1 MENKDKDY
9 LEQVYSLSTPA
20 ETRALYDEWAET
32 YDAEIMDNGYAT
44 PLRVARA
51 LAAQV
56 KNLDRPVLDFGCG
69 TGLCGAALI
78 QSGFT
83 AIDGADLSAD
93 MLAEA
98 RAKGVYR
105 DLWQVHAGS
114 DLPFD
119 PGDYAAI
126 TAAGVI
132 GSGAA
137 PPETLDLLLD
147 NLAPGGLLAFSF
159 NDHALDDPEYE
170 GRLRR
175 AVEDGIVQILFQEH
189 GPHLPAIGLNAT
201 VYVIEK
207 A

>member
-1 MENKDKDY
+1 MENEY
-9 LEQVYSLSTPA
+9 LPKVYNLSTPE
-20 ETRALYDEWAET
+20 ETRLLYDEWADS
-32 YDAEIMDNGYAT
+32 YDTEIMENGYAT

-51 LAAQV
+51 LAAQL

-69 TGLCGAALI
+69 TGLSGAALI
-78 QSGFT
+78 QTGFT
-83 AIDGADLSAD
+83 AVDGADLSAD

-98 RAKGVYR
+98 REKGVYR

-119 PGDYAAI
+119 PGDYGAI
-126 TAAGVI
+126 TASGVI

-137 PPETLDLLLD
+137 PGETFDLLLD
-147 NLAPGGLLAFSF
+147 ALAPHGLLAFSF
-159 NDHALDDPEYE
+159 NDHALTDPDYE
-170 GRLRR
+170 GRLRSAIESG
-175 AVEDGIVQILFQEH
+175 AVHVLFQEH
-189 GPHLPAIGLNAT
+189 GDHLPGIGLGAT